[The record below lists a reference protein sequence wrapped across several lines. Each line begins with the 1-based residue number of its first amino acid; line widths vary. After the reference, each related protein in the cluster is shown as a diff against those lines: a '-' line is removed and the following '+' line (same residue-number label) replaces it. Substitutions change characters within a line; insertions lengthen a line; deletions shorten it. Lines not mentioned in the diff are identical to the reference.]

1 MDPVTTAG
9 PETGAEDPP
18 VETEEVA
25 DGGDVVSVT
34 GKGAAEVEPV
44 PELGVPWAGV
54 GVGLPVAAAG
64 MVGVVD
70 SRETLAGDPDE
81 DVELF

>member
-18 VETEEVA
+18 VEIEEVA

-34 GKGAAEVEPV
+34 CTGAAEVEPV
-44 PELGVPWAGV
+44 PGLGVPWPGV
-54 GVGLPVAAAG
+54 GVGLPVTAG

-70 SRETLAGDPDE
+70 SRETLAADPDE